1 MKFLAGLGATIAG
14 AFQRFLAPVLR
25 AIFGQIKWTPPDWL
39 PRAIARLRIWTTR
52 SIDWLAARR
61 AANPKGFW
69 LTTVALLAVI
79 IGGYAGWQWYEHLP
93 EPYYLQVSVSRPG
106 PTPLEP
112 NAIPD
117 TVDVQF
123 SGSAAKLGAIG
134 KNITSGITVVPPLVG
149 VWRWASDSQLVF
161 TPRNDWP
168 IGQNYTIS
176 LDRKLFPSHILLK
189 DYSYSFRSP
198 DFGAEIEDE
207 EFYEDPTNPKIKQVV
222 ATVQFTHPVDKAD
235 FEKRISFRM
244 RVEPVKNFD
253 SSNAKS
259 LGFKVTYNATGGKA
273 FIHSDPFGIPN
284 DEGEMLLSIAKGV
297 RSTRG
302 GPGTEETLERTVNI
316 PGIESYFRIE
326 SVNANEVANDR
337 DEMERI
343 GTITASA
350 PMRQSD
356 LAKNISVFLLPKDK
370 PAVGD
375 EKLVQDYNWSD
386 PLEVVPGVMKL
397 ATPVAVE
404 WIPAE
409 REFFNTQSFKFTA
422 DAGRFL
428 LVTVHHGLK
437 SFGDYPL
444 AKDYSQ
450 IIGANAFPPAVKII
464 SEGSVLSLS
473 GEKKISILTRNVP
486 AIQIEVSRLLPGSVS
501 HLVSQTEGTFSD
513 PTFWRQYGNSTFGF
527 DDLSEVISQVREIPA
542 DLSGKNQYTVFDFG
556 PLLSSGALPHG
567 LFWLKI
573 QAWDPVNKVPLGSP
587 APVVQNWPMAG
598 RRHRHREQSYMQQ
611 SQPAQ
616 QDGSADERLI
626 LLSDL
631 GLVVKDSADGSHD
644 VFVQSIHTGAPLA
657 DVAIDMLGKNGL
669 PIFSRKTDAD
679 GRATFPTFKDF
690 TREKTPTVYV
700 AQSDGD
706 FSFLPY
712 QRSDRQLNLSRF
724 DTGGLYTQGDSE
736 TLQAYLFSDRGIYR
750 PGDAIHIGV
759 VVKQMDWKPL
769 PEGLPLQMVE
779 TDPRGVAIRSQTIKF
794 SSTGLEDFS
803 TATEP
808 DSPTGSYDFSLYI
821 MRDEN
826 QQALLGSTTVRVEEF
841 QPDRMTIKAD
851 LSKPAS
857 AGWISPDALSATV
870 KLRTL
875 FGTAAVGRKVK
886 GSLKLTPSG
895 AEFDKYPDYLFV
907 DPYDTQK
914 SYDEDLGEVATGA
927 DGSAKFDFKLE
938 RFDKGLYRLRF
949 IAEGFEPEGG
959 RSVVTDA
966 AAIVSPAPYLV
977 AYKPDGDL
985 NYIDKDSVR
994 AVHLIAIGPKLDK
1007 VAVGGL
1013 TTELIE
1019 FRYVSVLTQQENG
1032 TLAYQSVRK
1041 EVSEGK
1047 RPLAIPAAGLT
1058 TNLPTAQAGSFALVI
1073 RDGSGVELNRISFE
1087 VVGHANVARSLE
1099 REAELKIKLSKPEYA
1114 PGEDAEIEI
1123 QAPYVGG
1130 GLITVERDHIYN
1142 AQWFKTTTTESVQKI
1157 KIPEELEG
1165 NGYITVTFLRSLDS
1179 KEIFTSPL
1187 SYGSVPFTVSRA
1199 RHVQGVTINA
1209 PKLVRP
1215 GDTLNI
1221 GYQTAGPA
1229 KLVLIAVDEGILQ
1242 VARYHTPDPLSYFF
1256 RKRALEVTTSQILDL
1271 VLPELHLLNEASAP
1285 GGDEEGLMAR
1295 SHNPFKRKGQKPVA
1309 FWSGIIDSEGKP
1321 GHAEVP
1327 IPDYFNGTIRIM
1339 AVAVSDSAVGVAEN
1353 KVVSQGYFVI
1363 QPQAPYFATPGD
1375 QFEVTALVANNI
1387 PSAPNNSKVKVEI
1400 NTSDALQLIGDKSI
1414 ELPISPGTDTT
1425 VRFQV
1430 RARPILGDATL
1441 VFSAS
1446 AAGKH
1451 ADYTLDMS
1459 VRPSS
1464 PYVTTVTSGYVK
1476 KSLLRSVK
1484 ADLPLH
1490 RQMYPQMRSI
1500 EVSASSFP
1508 LGLANGLIHYL
1519 EAYPYGCTEQLV
1531 SQAFPAVVLGSR
1543 PELGTSSDKSAKS
1556 IAHAIATLE
1565 ARQNAEGAFGLWSA
1579 GGNVVPF
1586 VNVYAA
1592 HFLLEAREHGF
1603 EVPPTL
1609 LASVLNS
1616 LRAMIASPGTDLES
1630 YRADAYALYVLART
1644 GVVVTDQANA
1654 LRAAMD
1660 QNAPNVWQ
1668 SDIAALYLASTYQLL
1683 KMDREASE
1691 IIGRAPRIAPADS
1704 EFDAYCDNLVYS
1716 ATYLYLTSKHFPDR
1730 AKKIG
1735 PDQILAI
1742 ADALKDNRENT
1753 ISSAYSLLALDAY
1766 AQTASTLSHSLI
1778 TFTAM
1783 MPDNTS
1789 RPLDIQ
1795 NAQFAHA
1802 EVPADAKSVHVEG
1815 DTDFALFYQLTEAGF
1830 DLAPPITE
1838 IKNQIEVFREFDN
1851 EKGDPVTSSPIE
1863 SKVDAKMSLRAI
1875 DSPVSNVAIV
1885 DMIPGGFE
1893 IDISPEGLGNRTSGP
1908 TDATTWQPDFIDVRE
1923 DRVVFYGTV
1932 GTNAQTFSYRLKP
1945 TNRGTFVVPPLY
1957 AEGMYDRSVQARSVG
1972 GKFVIGD
1979 PAESKSP

>member
-1 MKFLAGLGATIAG
+1 MQLLAGLAASVAD
-14 AFQRFLAPVLR
+14 AFRRFIVPLLR
-25 AIFGQIKWTPPDWL
+25 AIFGQFRWTPPAWL
-39 PRAIARLRIWTTR
+39 PRAVASLRAWTVR
-52 SIDWLAARR
+52 AINWLAARR
-61 AANPKGFW
+61 AANPTGFW
-69 LTTVALLAVI
+69 LTTFALLAFIV
-79 IGGYAGWQWYEHLP
+79 GGYAGWQWYEHLP
-93 EPYYLQVSVSRPG
+93 EPYYLQVTVSRPG

-112 NAIPD
+112 NAVPD
-117 TVDVQF
+117 PVDIQF

-134 KNITSGITVVPPLVG
+134 KNVTSGITVTPALEG
-149 VWRWASDSQLVF
+149 VWRWAGDSELVF

-168 IGQNYTIS
+168 IGQDYTLV
-176 LDRKLFPSHILLK
+176 LDRKLFPSHVLLR

-198 DFGAEIEDE
+198 DFSASIEDE

-222 ATVQFTHPVDKAD
+222 ATVRFTHPVDKAD

-253 SSNAKS
+253 SSEAKS
-259 LGFKVTYNATGGKA
+259 FGFKVTYDAVGGRA
-273 FIHSDPFGIPN
+273 FIHSDSFGIPDN
-284 DEGEMLLSIAKGV
+284 EGQMLLLITKGV

-302 GPGTEETLERTVNI
+302 GPGTEWPLERTVNI
-316 PGIESYFRIE
+316 PGIESYFRIA
-326 SVNANEVANDR
+326 SVTANEVANDR

-343 GTITASA
+343 GTVSASA

-356 LAKNISVFLLPKDK
+356 LAKSISIFLLPKDK
-370 PAVGD
+370 PAIGD
-375 EKLVQDYNWSD
+375 EKLAKDYQWSD
-386 PLEVVPGVMKL
+386 PLEVVPEVMKL
-397 ATPVAVE
+397 ATPVRVE

-409 REFFNTQSFKFTA
+409 REFFATQSFKFTA
-422 DAGRFL
+422 DTGRFL

-444 AKDYSQ
+444 VKDYSQ
-450 IIGANAFPPAVKII
+450 VIAAPAFPPAVKII

-486 AIQIEVSRLLPGSVS
+486 AIKIEVSRLLPGTVS
-501 HLVSQTEGTFSD
+501 HLVSQSDGTFSD

-527 DDLSEVISQVREIPA
+527 DDLSEVISEVRQLPA
-542 DLSGKNQYTVFDFG
+542 ELSGKNQYAVFDFA

-573 QAWDPVNKVPLGSP
+573 QAWDPVNKVPLGSG
-587 APVVQNWPMAG
+587 APVVRSWPMGGAY
-598 RRHRHREQSYMQQ
+598 RRRRRAYVP
-611 SQPAQ
+611 QPQVTNEDSA
-616 QDGSADERLI
+616 ADERLI
-626 LLSDL
+626 LLTDL

-657 DVAIDMLGKNGL
+657 DVAVDMLGKNGL
-669 PIFSRKTDAD
+669 PIFSRKTDAG

-712 QRSDRQLNLSRF
+712 QRGDRQLNLSRF
-724 DTGGLYTQGDSE
+724 DTGGLYTQGE
-736 TLQAYLFSDRGIYR
+736 TGSLQAYLFSDRGIYR
-750 PGDAIHIGV
+750 PGDDIHIGI

-769 PEGLPLQMVE
+769 PEGLPLEMVE
-779 TDPRGVAIRSQTIKF
+779 TDPRGVEIRSHTIKF

-821 MRDEN
+821 MRDQN
-826 QQALLGSTTVRVEEF
+826 RQALLGSTTVRVEEF
-841 QPDRMTIKAD
+841 QPDRMTIKAE
-851 LSKPAS
+851 LSTPPA
-857 AGWISPDALSATV
+857 AGWISPDTLSATV

-875 FGTAAVGRKVK
+875 FGTAAVGRQVK
-886 GSLKLTPSG
+886 GSFKLTPSG
-895 AEFDKYPDYLFV
+895 AEFSKFPDYLFV
-907 DPYDTQK
+907 DPYNTQK

-949 IAEGFEPEGG
+949 VAEGFEPEGG

-966 AAIVSPAPYLV
+966 EAIVSPAPYLV

-985 NYIDKDSVR
+985 NYINENSVR
-994 AVHLIAIGPKLDK
+994 SVHLIAVGPKLDK
-1007 VAVGGL
+1007 VAVDGL
-1013 TTELIE
+1013 STELIE

-1032 TLAYQSVRK
+1032 TLAYQSVQK
-1041 EVSEGK
+1041 EISRAK
-1047 RPLAIPAAGLT
+1047 KALAIPAAGLT

-1073 RDGSGVELNRISFE
+1073 RDSAGVELNRISFE

-1114 PGEDAEIEI
+1114 PGEEAEIEI

-1199 RHVQGVTINA
+1199 RHIQGVTINA

-1215 GDTLNI
+1215 GDTLPI
-1221 GYQTAGPA
+1221 GYQTSGPA

-1295 SHNPFKRKGQKPVA
+1295 SHNPFKRKDQKPVA
-1309 FWSGIIDSEGKP
+1309 FWSGIIESDGTP
-1321 GHAEVP
+1321 GHAEVR
-1327 IPDYFNGTIRIM
+1327 IPDYFNGTIRVM
-1339 AVAVSDSAVGVAEN
+1339 AVAVSDGAIGVAEN

-1375 QFEVTALVANNI
+1375 QFEVTALVANNLA
-1387 PSAPNNSKVKVEI
+1387 SALNNSKVKVKLD
-1400 NTSDALQLIGDKSI
+1400 TSDALEVVGDKSI
-1414 ELPISPGTDTT
+1414 EVPISPGTDST
-1425 VRFQV
+1425 VRFRV
-1430 RARPILGDATL
+1430 HAKPILGDATL
-1441 VFSAS
+1441 IFDAS
-1446 AAGKH
+1446 AAGRH
-1451 ADYTLDMS
+1451 ASYTLDMS
-1459 VRPSS
+1459 IRPAS
-1464 PYVTTVTSGYVK
+1464 PYVTTITSGYVK

-1484 ADLPLH
+1484 ADLPLR

-1519 EAYPYGCTEQLV
+1519 ETYPYGCTEQLV
-1531 SQAFPAVVLGSR
+1531 SQAFPAVVLGRR
-1543 PELGTSSDKSAKS
+1543 PELGLRNDKAAKS
-1556 IAHAIATLE
+1556 IAHAFATLE

-1579 GGNVVPF
+1579 GGDVVPF
-1586 VNVYAA
+1586 VNVYAT
-1592 HFLLEAREHGF
+1592 HFLLESREHGF
-1603 EVPPTL
+1603 EVPPVL
-1609 LASVLNS
+1609 LARALDS
-1616 LRAMIASPGTDLES
+1616 LRAMIASPGADLES
-1630 YRADAYALYVLART
+1630 SRAEAYALYVLARS

-1654 LRAAMD
+1654 LRAALD
-1660 QNAPNVWQ
+1660 QNEPNTWP
-1668 SDIAALYLASTYQLL
+1668 SDITALYLASTYQLL
-1683 KMDREASE
+1683 KMDREASD
-1691 IIGRAPRIAPADS
+1691 IMGRAPAMAPADS
-1704 EFDAYCDNLVYS
+1704 QFDTYCDSLVYS

-1730 AKKIG
+1730 AKRIG
-1735 PDQILAI
+1735 PQQILAI
-1742 ADALKDNRENT
+1742 ADAIKDNRQNT
-1753 ISSAYSLLALDAY
+1753 ISSAYALLALDAY
-1766 AQTASTLSHSLI
+1766 ADAAGTLSHSLI
-1778 TFTAM
+1778 TFTAE
-1783 MPDNTS
+1783 MPGGKS
-1789 RPLDIQ
+1789 RPLDAQ
-1795 NAQFAHA
+1795 NVQFAHA

-1815 DTDFALFYQLTEAGF
+1815 DTDFTLFYQLTEAGF
-1830 DLAPPITE
+1830 DLAPPTTE
-1838 IKNQIEVFREFDN
+1838 IKNQIEVYREFDN
-1851 EKGDPVTSSPIE
+1851 EKGEAVTSAPID
-1863 SKVDAKMSLRAI
+1863 SKVDVKMSVRAI
-1875 DSPVSNVAIV
+1875 DSPASNVAIV

-1893 IDISPEGLGNRTSGP
+1893 IDISPEGLGSRASGP
-1908 TDATTWQPDFIDVRE
+1908 TVANTWRPDFIDVRE

-1932 GTNAQTFSYRLKP
+1932 GTDAQTFSYRLKP
-1945 TNRGTFVVPPLY
+1945 TNRGTFTVPPLY
-1957 AEGMYDRSVQARSVG
+1957 AEGMYDRTVQARSVG
-1972 GKFVIGD
+1972 GKFDIGD
-1979 PAESKSP
+1979 PPASKSP